1 MVIEKARRLVEQGE
15 QVVILLDSITRLA
28 RAYNALAGNSG
39 KIMSGGLEA
48 NALQKPKRFFGS
60 ARNIEGAGSLTILGT
75 ALVDT
80 GSRMDEIIFEEF
92 KGTGNMELHLDRD
105 LVNKRIFPAINID
118 KSGTR
123 KEELIYHPE
132 ELLRVYALRRAMQGV
147 PAADSLD
154 MLIQRLKKT
163 KTNAEFLMSLNR

>member
-1 MVIEKARRLVEQGE
+1 
-15 QVVILLDSITRLA
+15 
-28 RAYNALAGNSG
+28 
-39 KIMSGGLEA
+39 
-48 NALQKPKRFFGS
+48 
-60 ARNIEGAGSLTILGT
+60 TILGT